1 MVQSLS
7 KNEEHHH
14 EAIIGLRPWVLSM
27 KVLLEVEE
35 GKLGG
40 EEGGEGGRKSASIL
54 RAEAQFY

>member
-1 MVQSLS
+1 
-7 KNEEHHH
+7 
-14 EAIIGLRPWVLSM
+14 M